1 MDIQHKQLD
10 HKGEF
15 FIEQDNEKKA
25 HMTYSMAGSDK
36 MIIDHTEVADE
47 LRGQGVG
54 EKLVKR
60 SVKYAREHDIK
71 ILPLC
76 AFANAVFK
84 KTDSY
89 KDVLA

>member
-1 MDIQHKQLD
+1 MDIKHKQQD

-15 FIEQDNEKKA
+15 FIERDGSKKA
-25 HMTYSMAGSDK
+25 HMTYSMAGADK

-54 EKLVKR
+54 EKLVER
-60 SVKYAREHDIK
+60 SVKYARERDIK

-89 KDVLA
+89 NDVLA